1 MRGTWISSRDL
12 ESALMVHPAVKE
24 AAVIAV
30 PHPKWLERPVAVVV
44 LRDGWKVSADDLR
57 AFLGWKFAKWQV
69 PDAIEFVDEIPRTSV
84 GKFKKSELRDRFKN
98 WEWK

>member
-1 MRGTWISSRDL
+1 
-12 ESALMVHPAVKE
+12 
-24 AAVIAV
+24 
-30 PHPKWLERPVAVVV
+30 V
-44 LRDGWKVSADDLR
+44 LRVGWKVSADDLR